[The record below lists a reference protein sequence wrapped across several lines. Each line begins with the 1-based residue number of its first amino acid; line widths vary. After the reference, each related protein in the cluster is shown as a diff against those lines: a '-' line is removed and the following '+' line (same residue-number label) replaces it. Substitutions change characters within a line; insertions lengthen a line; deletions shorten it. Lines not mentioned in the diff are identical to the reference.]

1 MNLPEHLF
9 FDLDG
14 TITDPAPGIVGA
26 VQFALA
32 EQGLPVP
39 VHEDLTWVIGP
50 PLRKAFPKLGVET
63 HRVEEALESYRV
75 SYGGG
80 GMYRAVVYAGMAERL
95 QHFREKGHRLSVVTA
110 KPHVFAKPILAHF
123 RLIELFDEVYG
134 PELDGTRDHKG
145 DLIRHILAETGIR
158 AGDAIMIGDR
168 ANDIIAANEN
178 AMPSIGVLWGYGSA
192 DELTSAGA
200 HRLVA
205 HPDEIG
211 A

>member
-32 EQGLPVP
+32 EEGLPVP
-39 VHEDLTWVIGP
+39 AHEALTWVIGP
-50 PLRKAFPKLGVET
+50 PLRKSFPLLGVKPD
-63 HRVEEALESYRV
+63 RVEAAMRHYRQ
-75 SYGGG
+75 SYGSG
-80 GMYRAVVYAGMAERL
+80 GMYRAKVYAGMVECLR
-95 QHFREKGHRLSVVTA
+95 HFREAGHHLSVVTA
-110 KPHVFAKPILAHF
+110 KPYVFARPIVAHF
-123 RLIELFDEVYG
+123 GLIDLFEAVHG
-134 PELDGTRDHKG
+134 PEEDGTRDHKG
-145 DLIRHILAETGIR
+145 DLIRHILAETGIPAR
-158 AGDAIMIGDR
+158 DCIMIGDR

-178 AMPSIGVLWGYGSA
+178 AMPSIGVLWGFGSA
-192 DELTSAGA
+192 EELTSAGA

-211 A
+211 R